1 MRERRGSTTR
11 ACSARGRA
19 GSARRSASH
28 GHDGLALD
36 EPPFELLARETE
48 PKIAG
53 PRIGITKAIEQ
64 PWRYGL
70 AGSRY
75 LSRPMRS
82 SE

>member
-1 MRERRGSTTR
+1 MPELRVRGEGLGERRPDPRTR
-11 ACSARGRA
+11 ADTRA
-19 GSARRSASH
+19 
-28 GHDGLALD
+28 HDGLALD

-48 PKIAG
+48 PKIAVG
-53 PRIGITKAIEQ
+53 PRIGITKATEQ